1 MTERKINRGSE
12 IRTKGKSMGRERSG
26 ASADPS
32 DRPSPQAGGL
42 KTASSAEDVRGTQD
56 GLPPSTESAEGSP
69 AALAERSLTLRAA
82 LFLTGRIVLMLAGIA
97 VMGLG
102 IDIVVKADLGN
113 SPISATPN
121 VLSLGFTAV
130 SFGTFMLGWQCFLV
144 LVQIALL
151 RREFRLVDLW
161 QIPIS
166 VFFGVCIDAF
176 MTLLGP
182 AAPTSYVA
190 SWLWLIGGMAVLALG
205 IVMTVVSGTVM
216 NCGEAVVQAVVR
228 KTGAR
233 FGTVK
238 VGFDL
243 AWRGP
248 GVPVRVPVRGSF
260 GWRAR
265 GHLRLRRLHRR
276 HRERLHGPLR
286 ASCATPPADGAKGR
300 RGLSPTSRRAPPQQK
315 RRRRQGRKKRHCRPI
330 VQQGDVSGQ
339 E

>member
-12 IRTKGKSMGRERSG
+12 IRAKGKSMGRERSG
-26 ASADPS
+26 ESADPS
-32 DRPSPQAGGL
+32 DRLSSQLGGL
-42 KTASSAEDVRGTQD
+42 KAASLDEGTQS
-56 GLPPSTESAEGSP
+56 GLPPSTESAEGSA
-69 AALAERSLTLRAA
+69 AALSERSLTLRAA
-82 LFLTGRIVLMLAGIA
+82 LFLTGRIALMLAGIA

-166 VFFGVCIDAF
+166 VFFGVCIDTF
-176 MTLLGP
+176 MALLGP

-190 SWLWLIGGMAVLALG
+190 SWLWLAGGMAVLALG

-243 AWRGP
+243 ACAALACLCAFLF
-248 GVPVRVPVRGSF
+248 V
-260 GWRAR
+260 
-265 GHLRLRRLHRR
+265 GHLAGV
-276 HRERLHGPLR
+276 REGTFV
-286 ASCATPPADGAKGR
+286 CAAFTGVIVNVYM
-300 RGLSPTSRRAPPQQK
+300 GLYGKMRDAARSRRAA
-315 RRRRQGRKKRHCRPI
+315 
-330 VQQGDVSGQ
+330 DSGTAS
-339 E
+339 ECCTSAETVGPFTSE

>member
-26 ASADPS
+26 ESADPS
-32 DRPSPQAGGL
+32 DRLSSQLGGL
-42 KTASSAEDVRGTQD
+42 KAASLDEGTQS
-56 GLPPSTESAEGSP
+56 GLPPSTESAEGS
-69 AALAERSLTLRAA
+69 AALSERSLTLRAA
-82 LFLTGRIVLMLAGIA
+82 LFLTGRIALMLAGIA

-176 MTLLGP
+176 MALLGP

-190 SWLWLIGGMAVLALG
+190 SWLWLAGGMAVLALG

-243 AWRGP
+243 ACAALACLCAFLF
-248 GVPVRVPVRGSF
+248 V
-260 GWRAR
+260 
-265 GHLRLRRLHRR
+265 GHLAGVREGTFVCAAFTGVIVNVYMGLYGKLRD
-276 HRERLHGPLR
+276 
-286 ASCATPPADGAKGR
+286 AA
-300 RGLSPTSRRAPPQQK
+300 
-315 RRRRQGRKKRHCRPI
+315 RRRRKGTERPSADEPQGAPAT
-330 VQQGDVSGQ
+330 
-339 E
+339 EEA

>member
-12 IRTKGKSMGRERSG
+12 IRAKGKSMGRERSG
-26 ASADPS
+26 VSADPS

-42 KTASSAEDVRGTQD
+42 KATSLDEGARGGLSS
-56 GLPPSTESAEGSP
+56 STKSAEGSP

-82 LFLTGRIVLMLAGIA
+82 LFLTGRIALMLAGIA

-121 VLSLGFTAV
+121 VLSIGFTMV

-166 VFFGVCIDAF
+166 VFFGVCIDTF
-176 MTLLGP
+176 MALLGP

-190 SWLWLIGGMAVLALG
+190 SWLWLAGGMAVLALG
-205 IVMTVVSGTVM
+205 IVMTVASGTVM

-243 AWRGP
+243 ACAALACLCAFLFVGHLAGVREGTFVCAAFTGVIVNVYMGLYGKLRDAARVRSKARGESAGDP
-248 GVPVRVPVRGSF
+248 LVQRGS
-260 GWRAR
+260 
-265 GHLRLRRLHRR
+265 
-276 HRERLHGPLR
+276 
-286 ASCATPPADGAKGR
+286 
-300 RGLSPTSRRAPPQQK
+300 
-315 RRRRQGRKKRHCRPI
+315 
-330 VQQGDVSGQ
+330 VSSQ